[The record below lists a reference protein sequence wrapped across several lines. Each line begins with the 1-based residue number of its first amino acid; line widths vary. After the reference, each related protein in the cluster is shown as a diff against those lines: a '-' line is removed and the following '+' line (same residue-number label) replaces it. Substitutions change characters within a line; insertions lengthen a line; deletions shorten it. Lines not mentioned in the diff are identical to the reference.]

1 MRRDQLSGVILDRHG
16 PVWLYDLARRGSE
29 KETTLPAF
37 ELDIIGWLIIGFL
50 AGALSGLVV
59 RNRTAGG
66 CLANILIGV
75 LGGLVGGF
83 LAQQLFG
90 TNQIYGWIGALVVAF
105 VGAVIVRWLLGL
117 AEPRDRRR

>member
-1 MRRDQLSGVILDRHG
+1 MPQF
-16 PVWLYDLARRGSE
+16 DL
-29 KETTLPAF
+29 T
-37 ELDIIGWLIIGFL
+37 IVGWIIIGFL

-83 LAQQLFG
+83 LAKQLLG
-90 TNQIYGWIGALVVAF
+90 ENQIAGWLGALVVAF
-105 VGAVIVRWLLGL
+105 VGAVIVRWILGV
-117 AEPRDRRR
+117 AGPDRRRW